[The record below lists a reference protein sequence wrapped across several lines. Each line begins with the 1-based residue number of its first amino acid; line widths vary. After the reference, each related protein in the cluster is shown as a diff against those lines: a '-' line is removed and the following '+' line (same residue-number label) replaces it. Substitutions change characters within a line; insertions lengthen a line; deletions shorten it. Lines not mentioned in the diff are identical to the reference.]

1 MYVCMYI
8 HINTHC
14 FAHKLYFYFSALCK
28 ILYIQYLHD
37 PNSPQEFL
45 PKLYETRKKHTQTQ
59 TAA

>member
-1 MYVCMYI
+1 MYI
-8 HINTHC
+8 HIYTHC

-28 ILYIQYLHD
+28 ILYIKYLHD